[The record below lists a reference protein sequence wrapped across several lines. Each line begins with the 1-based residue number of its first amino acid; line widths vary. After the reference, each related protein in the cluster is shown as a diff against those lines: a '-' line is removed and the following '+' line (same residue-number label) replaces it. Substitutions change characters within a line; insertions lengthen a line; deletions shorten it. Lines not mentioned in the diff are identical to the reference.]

1 MSSAV
6 NFADRRLALI
16 FSLLFLS
23 LFLSPCSYNILIL
36 LVTYML
42 PIVSMSYTY
51 FRVGKELWGSQS
63 IGECTAKQME
73 SIKSKRK
80 VLIHPVTIFPFRFSL
95 PSFFFSPFRL
105 SR

>member
-1 MSSAV
+1 
-6 NFADRRLALI
+6 
-16 FSLLFLS
+16 
-23 LFLSPCSYNILIL
+23 
-36 LVTYML
+36 ML

-80 VLIHPVTIFPFRFSL
+80 VLIQPVTIFLFTFSLQFLSL
-95 PSFFFSPFRL
+95 PSISFFPFLDCQDDDDR
-105 SR
+105 SGNIWR

>member
-1 MSSAV
+1 MACV
-6 NFADRRLALI
+6 L
-16 FSLLFLS
+16 
-23 LFLSPCSYNILIL
+23 CSYNIVIL

-51 FRVGKELWGSQS
+51 TRVGQELWGSQS

-80 VLIHPVTIFPFRFSL
+80 VSILIGRQ
-95 PSFFFSPFRL
+95 
-105 SR
+105 